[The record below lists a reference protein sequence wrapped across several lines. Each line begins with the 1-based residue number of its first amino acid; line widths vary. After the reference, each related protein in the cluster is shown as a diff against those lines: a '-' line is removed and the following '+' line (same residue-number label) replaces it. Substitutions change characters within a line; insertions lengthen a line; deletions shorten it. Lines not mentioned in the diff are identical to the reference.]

1 MLKEIVTFT
10 RRVLRSTVSSVVE
23 VIKDTV
29 ANAEAITILV
39 TSTLGISAIIGR
51 QAMITSLPAFLNAP
65 MVIPVISTMIVIL
78 LTMSMQWRMKLAT
91 NS

>member
-1 MLKEIVTFT
+1 MFKKIVTFV
-10 RRVLRSTVSSVVE
+10 RKVFKSTVSSIVGVV
-23 VIKDTV
+23 KDTV

-51 QAMITSLPAFLNAP
+51 QAMITTLPAFLNAP
-65 MVIPVISTMIVIL
+65 MVIPVVSTTIVIL